1 MVFLRNYGAV
11 RFGTVR
17 FGSIRFGDASGI
29 NSVEILYLQK
39 ISPKDLFVIFERSLE
54 DFRLILDLILS
65 L

>member
-29 NSVEILYLQK
+29 NSVEILYSK
-39 ISPKDLFVIFERSLE
+39 INGNGPLDRIFTITQAWS
-54 DFRLILDLILS
+54 
-65 L
+65 